1 MKQTNSLKYTN
12 DQKKQRNSPTAI
24 KASKFIVLK
33 YPNKENSR
41 PG

>member
-12 DQKKQRNSPTAI
+12 YQKKHSPTAI
-24 KASKFIVLK
+24 KETEFIVLK
-33 YPNKENSR
+33 YPNKENSK

>member
-12 DQKKQRNSPTAI
+12 YQKKQLNSPTVI
-24 KASKFIVLK
+24 KASEFIVLK
-33 YPNKENSR
+33 YPNKENSK